1 MTLFLFKYK
10 YRFFV
15 VIFMIS
21 LASLLDI
28 YLAFIF
34 KSLIDTATS
43 QGEKQFIETSLIAIG
58 FIIIN
63 SLVKMFS
70 NLSQSSYLCKTVLF
84 LKEIVFQHIL
94 YKDHSQFT
102 SNHSAKY
109 ISIMNNDIKMIED
122 DYLKNIFSLTSTGV
136 SFLAALF
143 AMFVLSPSIVVILLL
158 LTLISIL
165 IPRIFEKK
173 IRTRKRNIADALE
186 KFTIK
191 INDIFSGF
199 AVIKSYGVEQ
209 HVEQQFRFNN
219 TVVENN
225 KYLFFKLNA
234 YVSSLSDVFG
244 GVMFISVFLVGSFL
258 SIRGAI
264 TLGTMIACVQL
275 TNKVVNPV
283 YMSIQ
288 YITQIRALRDI
299 SAKILE
305 ILHEDQDGNQYI
317 KKTSIEHSVRFTNVS
332 FGYARNHPNL
342 HDINMVLNKGGKY
355 ALVGPSGSGKS
366 TLLKLLMKQ
375 YDDYDGIIYVDDL
388 DLKFISA
395 EDWCRLESVVQQ
407 DVFLFDSSIKE
418 NITMYQSFQDEILS
432 NVISASGL
440 NKLIDK
446 LPYGL
451 DTQIGEKGG
460 RLSGGEKQRI
470 AIARTL
476 IRQTPLLLLDE
487 ATSSLDSETANAI
500 EEVILGLETIT
511 CLVVTHRLS
520 KAALQQ
526 YDKIFVMSDGRVV
539 EEGSFDYLIENKGYF
554 YHLYKFVN
562 DSSINQTQPIYT

>member
-1 MTLFLFKYK
+1 M
-10 YRFFV
+10 
-15 VIFMIS
+15 
-21 LASLLDI
+21 
-28 YLAFIF
+28 
-34 KSLIDTATS
+34 
-43 QGEKQFIETSLIAIG
+43 
-58 FIIIN
+58 
-63 SLVKMFS
+63 
-70 NLSQSSYLCKTVLF
+70 
-84 LKEIVFQHIL
+84 
-94 YKDHSQFT
+94 
-102 SNHSAKY
+102 
-109 ISIMNNDIKMIED
+109 
-122 DYLKNIFSLTSTGV
+122 
-136 SFLAALF
+136 
-143 AMFVLSPSIVVILLL
+143 
-158 LTLISIL
+158 
-165 IPRIFEKK
+165 
-173 IRTRKRNIADALE
+173 
-186 KFTIK
+186 
-191 INDIFSGF
+191 
-199 AVIKSYGVEQ
+199 
-209 HVEQQFRFNN
+209 
-219 TVVENN
+219 
-225 KYLFFKLNA
+225 
-234 YVSSLSDVFG
+234 
-244 GVMFISVFLVGSFL
+244 
-258 SIRGAI
+258 
-264 TLGTMIACVQL
+264 
-275 TNKVVNPV
+275 
-283 YMSIQ
+283 
-288 YITQIRALRDI
+288 
-299 SAKILE
+299 
-305 ILHEDQDGNQYI
+305 
-317 KKTSIEHSVRFTNVS
+317 
-332 FGYARNHPNL
+332 
-342 HDINMVLNKGGKY
+342 
-355 ALVGPSGSGKS
+355 
-366 TLLKLLMKQ
+366 LKLLMKQ

-407 DVFLFDSSIKE
+407 DVFLFDGSIKE

-520 KAALQQ
+520 KAALQK